1 MIRIATKDDIPAI
14 RAIYAPYVETTTYTF
29 EYTVPTLAEMNAR
42 FEAITTQFPWLVW
55 EENGT
60 VLGYAYGS
68 APFDRAAYR
77 WCGEVSVYLAPDARR
92 KGLGRKLY
100 AAVEAIMWQ
109 QGYRVIYA
117 LITSEN
123 EASLRFHEAVGYVPS
138 FVCKG
143 CGIKFG
149 RLLDVHWLEKRSKL
163 VDIPS
168 VFPASW
174 KTFVEN
180 DGNLQDIL
188 ANLSLS

>member
-1 MIRIATKDDIPAI
+1 MIRIATKADIPAI
-14 RAIYAPYVETTTYTF
+14 RAIYAPYVERTTYTF
-29 EYTVPTLAEMNAR
+29 EYTVPTVQELTAR
-42 FEAITTQFPWLVW
+42 FEAITAQFPWLVW
-55 EENGT
+55 EEDGA

-77 WCGEVSVYLAPDARR
+77 WCGEVSVYLAPHARR

-100 AAVEAIMWQ
+100 AAVEEILWQ

-123 EASLRFHEAVGYVPS
+123 EASLHFHEAAGYVPS
-138 FVCKG
+138 FVCRG

-149 RLLDVHWLEKRSKL
+149 RLLDVHWMEKRSNL

-168 VFPASW
+168 TFPVPWHAI
-174 KTFVEN
+174 VEN
-180 DGNLQDIL
+180 DGKLQDIL